1 MSEIKLNV
9 ASLRICK
16 EVSRRFIEPPC
27 VAGCTW
33 MAGAKEVDWIDLGL
47 RVKVKYWVLGKVQC
61 VKQLSILL
69 KVELSD

>member
-1 MSEIKLNV
+1 
-9 ASLRICK
+9 
-16 EVSRRFIEPPC
+16 
-27 VAGCTW
+27 

-47 RVKVKYWVLGKVQC
+47 RVKVKYWVLGEVHC